1 MKNRARIIWS
11 FLLIAIF
18 LVGLVVRLT
27 DLFDPPLDFH
37 PTRQLHSALIARGM
51 YYQKLTSAEEWKR
64 DLSFEQWQA
73 EGLIEPQIMERLA
86 ALSYRVIGAEQL
98 WLARLWAIFFW
109 MVGGVF
115 LYKLA
120 EQVVD
125 KRASV
130 FAVAFYM
137 FWPYTAIAS
146 RSFQPES
153 LQVAAILAALY
164 AFITWFKKRTMF
176 FAVLTGLLCGFAI
189 FVKSTAVF
197 FLAFPILFSI
207 LQNIKIRAAFKDEQI
222 WVMGIL
228 AALPYLAYLY
238 YGIFMVEK
246 LGSQFSNRFFPSR
259 WVDIVF
265 YIQWIADLNNT
276 YGIGIIL
283 AALLGIFLLIRKE
296 EFGFIVGYMFGF
308 GVYGFVFSYHI
319 TTHDY
324 YHIPLIIPISIGIA
338 MLVNFVFKF
347 SQRNYKLK
355 NFFMAFFSILFVFWT
370 A

>member
-164 AFITWFKKRTMF
+164 AFILR
-176 FAVLTGLLCGFAI
+176 
-189 FVKSTAVF
+189 S
-197 FLAFPILFSI
+197 S
-207 LQNIKIRAAFKDEQI
+207 
-222 WVMGIL
+222 
-228 AALPYLAYLY
+228 
-238 YGIFMVEK
+238 
-246 LGSQFSNRFFPSR
+246 
-259 WVDIVF
+259 
-265 YIQWIADLNNT
+265 
-276 YGIGIIL
+276 
-283 AALLGIFLLIRKE
+283 
-296 EFGFIVGYMFGF
+296 
-308 GVYGFVFSYHI
+308 
-319 TTHDY
+319 
-324 YHIPLIIPISIGIA
+324 
-338 MLVNFVFKF
+338 
-347 SQRNYKLK
+347 
-355 NFFMAFFSILFVFWT
+355 
-370 A
+370 